1 MNKFSQELFSLF
13 LESPKIDT
21 HEHLLPPEQFAESPD
36 ILFAVLERSYLSW
49 ILSGT
54 TGKSFDLTRE
64 ELLSQLRNIPAS
76 SFYRYL
82 IRAFQFMYEFRD
94 DSLTW
99 ENWEN
104 LSRQIRENYEK
115 GDMVKRWLSS
125 RLNVQKIILDRY
137 WVVGDFQVDRKIF
150 SPVLRL
156 DPFFFGYNRETRDH
170 DGQSPY
176 FYADREGIKV
186 ETFDEYLSLM
196 DHIFQKGIKERVS
209 ALKFAIAYDRGLSFK
224 QVTREKAEVAFYRA
238 AGEETP
244 EEIVNFQDFIFHYS
258 FQKAEELGLPIQI
271 HTGPGKAF
279 QTAPSLLGPILEEY
293 RAVKVSLF
301 HGGFP
306 WVGEPGAMALFYPHL
321 YLDLVWLPLL
331 SPTFSRLAL
340 REWLETTGGSRI
352 MMGGDSWNVE
362 GAVGSLLFNLETIA
376 QVLGEMVETGY
387 LSMADAQEIGKMI
400 LWDNPE
406 EFFAS
411 SLE

>member
-21 HEHLLPPEQFAESPD
+21 HEHLLPPKQFRENPD
-36 ILFAVLERSYLSW
+36 ILLSILERSYLSW

-54 TGKSFDLTRE
+54 TGKSSGLTRE
-64 ELLSQLRNIPAS
+64 ELLSRLKTIPAS

-82 IRAFQFMYEFRD
+82 IRAFQFMYEFREN
-94 DSLTW
+94 SLNR
-99 ENWEN
+99 ENWEG
-104 LSRQIRENYEK
+104 LSQQIRESYEK
-115 GDMVKRWLSS
+115 DDMIKKWLSG
-125 RLNVQKIILDRY
+125 RLNIQKIILDRY
-137 WVVGDFQVDRKIF
+137 WIVGDFQVDREIF

-156 DPFFFGYNRETRDH
+156 DPFFFGYSREARDH

-176 FYADREGIKV
+176 FYADREGIQV
-186 ETFDEYLSLM
+186 
-196 DHIFQKGIKERVS
+196 
-209 ALKFAIAYDRGLSFK
+209 DRGLSFN
-224 QVTREKAEVAFYRA
+224 QVTRTKAEVAFYRK

-258 FQKAEELGLPIQI
+258 FQKAEELGLPVQI

-293 RAVKVSLF
+293 RTVKVSLF

-331 SPTFSRLAL
+331 SPAFSRLAL
-340 REWLETTGGSRI
+340 REWLETTGGARI

-362 GAVGSLLFNLETIA
+362 GAVGSILFNLETMA
-376 QVLGEMVETGY
+376 RVLGEMVDTGY
-387 LSMADAQEIGKMI
+387 LSMNEAQEIGKMI
-400 LWDNPE
+400 LWDNPR
-406 EFFAS
+406 EFF
-411 SLE
+411 LPPQEK